1 MPRLLV
7 LALTMVLAVVGA
19 AACGS
24 QTVTEAPAS
33 SNPTQPRTAEQPTSP
48 PSPSPTPT
56 VAVVGDTLSVT
67 GFTDD
72 AKLAV
77 TVVKVVDPA
86 AGKDTRPEAGERYVA
101 VQFRLHNTGSKTY
114 NDAPDNSAKLIDDQG
129 QRFNSWIT
137 ETIAGPGFGGTVT
150 IPVGDTALGYI
161 TFKVPAESKIA
172 KIQFTMESGFADNT
186 GQWRVP

>member
-33 SNPTQPRTAEQPTSP
+33 SNPTQPRTAEQPSSP
-48 PSPSPTPT
+48 PGPTPT

-172 KIQFTMESGFADNT
+172 KIQFTMESGFANNT